1 MQNNFVKYLLLMAM
15 TYFLLGCN
23 KDTSELFNTK
33 KNNADQFLIEKKQ
46 PLVLPPEFNE
56 MPTPETLNKNID
68 ENEEELEEEE
78 TSKLNIKKLIK
89 DKLIKKDADV
99 TENTSSKFEGV
110 EKKILDEINKN

>member
-1 MQNNFVKYLLLMAM
+1 M
-15 TYFLLGCN
+15 
-23 KDTSELFNTK
+23 
-33 KNNADQFLIEKKQ
+33 KKQ

-56 MPTPETLNKNID
+56 MPTPETLNKNIE

-78 TSKLNIKKLIK
+78 TSKFNIKKLIK
-89 DKLIKKDADV
+89 DKLIKKDTDV